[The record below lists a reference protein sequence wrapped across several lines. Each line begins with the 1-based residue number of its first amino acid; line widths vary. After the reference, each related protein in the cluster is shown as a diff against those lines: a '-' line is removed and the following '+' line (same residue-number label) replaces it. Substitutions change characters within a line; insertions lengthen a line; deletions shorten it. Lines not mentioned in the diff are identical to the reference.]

1 MHNNLEMKNKILSQ
15 DFSEYYKKIVSIFFS
30 ELTTGELL
38 EKDLKIV
45 SGNKVKIAM
54 SSVSMELQVRMLMI
68 IYLHDSNQIRNVW
81 NPGHSRK
88 QESPLN

>member
-15 DFSEYYKKIVSIFFS
+15 DFSEYYKKNSFNFFS

-81 NPGHSRK
+81 NPGHSGK